1 MAIYTNCCKIVI
13 VKNENFKGWELILK
27 LLETFLRTFNGSE
40 VCRWRKLGV
49 NAAKINFFL
58 NKNAPLELGR
68 NAHHL

>member
-40 VCRWRKLGV
+40 MCRWRKLGV
-49 NAAKINFFL
+49 NASKINFF
-58 NKNAPLELGR
+58 
-68 NAHHL
+68 